1 MKSRPDQKV
10 EDALDHALEDTFP
23 ASDPIAALQPTSA
36 GLGLNTAPRERKET
50 AGLTPPRKHTF
61 PRATVFHF

>member
-1 MKSRPDQKV
+1 VKRRPDQKI

-23 ASDPIAALQPTSA
+23 ASDPISVLQPASA
-36 GLGLNTAPRERKET
+36 GQGFNVASQARNKT
-50 AGLTPPRKHTF
+50 AGLAPAGKRSF

>member
-1 MKSRPDQKV
+1 VKSRPNQKV

-23 ASDPIAALQPTSA
+23 ASDPISVLQPASA
-36 GLGLNTAPRERKET
+36 GQGFNAAPHGRNKT
-50 AGLTPPRKHTF
+50 AGLTPAGKRSF

>member
-1 MKSRPDQKV
+1 MKSRPNQKV

-23 ASDPIAALQPTSA
+23 ASDPISVLQPASA
-36 GLGLNTAPRERKET
+36 GQGFNVAPQAPKKI
-50 AGLTPPRKHTF
+50 AGLAPAGKHSF